1 MKIHWLTLDHRSWN
15 SIIGYSILIGY
26 SSSWT
31 TITYT
36 NSNSISW
43 NWLIYFHRT
52 KNIAQFPF
60 LHFLPFLLTVLR
72 KCKRASFR
80 QNIHVIFWNFCNK
93 VCSVKQDTKHSIV
106 LLPRLVSFFT
116 ERTLKSGWNDIRP
129 VSIWKNRISVLVVI
143 GPKLLGQDE
152 NSKSFFGQFLETWQL
167 VLQYHPWKMKDK
179 WKWTWAPNICKI
191 FSFIR
196 SSNVRTSKVSLRIYK
211 LDRAVLCRVGNRNR
225 PVCYNRH
232 L

>member
-1 MKIHWLTLDHRSWN
+1 MGKWVSKIWLLSFCNMYVGNIAEQKFINRRKIIICKTINVPLFLLERKMKIHWLTLDHRSWN

-60 LHFLPFLLTVLR
+60 LHFLPFLLTILR

-80 QNIHVIFWNFCNK
+80 QNIHVIFWNFCNN
-93 VCSVKQDTKHSIV
+93 VCSVKKDTKHSIV
-106 LLPRLVSFFT
+106 LLLRLVSFFS
-116 ERTLKSGWNDIRP
+116 EGTLKSGWNDIKP

-143 GPKLLGQDE
+143 
-152 NSKSFFGQFLETWQL
+152 
-167 VLQYHPWKMKDK
+167 
-179 WKWTWAPNICKI
+179 A
-191 FSFIR
+191 
-196 SSNVRTSKVSLRIYK
+196 
-211 LDRAVLCRVGNRNR
+211 
-225 PVCYNRH
+225 
-232 L
+232 